1 MNFVLFLLCRFFNEF
16 GCEFLLQ
23 TRKRRLEDVEIDTN
37 HITMSVTLGAGIGV
51 WITAFLWALAIISC
65 LVFLRTS
72 GGVKYASL
80 ALFFIFLIIPV
91 ILILISV
98 FSEKISTTTPVI
110 YENLTRVRYG
120 LVVVGCFFILVGLIY
135 ILVVHAMQPI
145 YAKPLKLK
153 TK

>member
-1 MNFVLFLLCRFFNEF
+1 M
-16 GCEFLLQ
+16 
-23 TRKRRLEDVEIDTN
+23 TI
-37 HITMSVTLGAGIGV
+37 TLGAGIGV
-51 WITAFLWALAIISC
+51 WVTAFLWSFAILSC
-65 LVFLRTS
+65 LVFLRTTS
-72 GGVKYASL
+72 GVRYAAL
-80 ALFFIFLIIPV
+80 AFFFLFLIIPI

-98 FSEKISTTTPVI
+98 FSQKISTTEPVI

-120 LVVVGCFFILVGLIY
+120 LVAVGCFFALIGSVY